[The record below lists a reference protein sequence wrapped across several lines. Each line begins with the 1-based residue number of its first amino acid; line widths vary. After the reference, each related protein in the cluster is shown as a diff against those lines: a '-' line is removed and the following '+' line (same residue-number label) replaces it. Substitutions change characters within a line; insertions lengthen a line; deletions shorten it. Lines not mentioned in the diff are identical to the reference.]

1 MAIHEPM
8 HEQQRGLGISRN
20 PMSDRDEKLLVLQAF
35 SPIGDIRLSF
45 REPSETQIAVLCERL
60 VEGRYDKPLLVED
73 RETRSLCFSIDGAVQ
88 TEMWLDEPETLVS
101 AYTRKMMGFLLF
113 RKRPREVVMIGLG
126 GGSLAKFCHRH
137 LPSTRMTVVEIN
149 ADVIAFRSHFQ
160 IPPDDSRLRVI
171 HGDGSAYVAAMARSN
186 QSTDVLLVD
195 AFDRQGIATAVTKRS
210 FLQDAHRVLSRHGI
224 FVMNLVADHE
234 AYQRYIEEIRLIFGG
249 PVIAVPVD
257 NGGNMVVF
265 AGRALR
271 NRRRLTAA
279 TRNAQHVEAR
289 LGLQFP
295 TLLQRTREFQNRLPL
310 QDQGVG

>member
-1 MAIHEPM
+1 
-8 HEQQRGLGISRN
+8 
-20 PMSDRDEKLLVLQAF
+20 MSDKDEKLLGLQGF
-35 SPIGDIRLSF
+35 SPERDIRLSV
-45 REPSETQIAVLCERL
+45 REPTETQIARL
-60 VEGRYDKPLLVED
+60 WKRLAQSHYDKPILMED
-73 RETRSLCFSIDGAVQ
+73 RETRSLYFSIDGCVQ
-88 TEMWLDEPETLVS
+88 SEMRLDEPESLIN

-149 ADVIAFRSHFQ
+149 AAVIALRSHFQ
-160 IPPDDSRLRVI
+160 IPPDDSRLRII
-171 HGDGSAYVAAMARSN
+171 HGDGSAYVAAMVRSN

-195 AFDRQGIATAVTKRS
+195 AFDRQGIATAVTERS
-210 FLQDAHRVLSRHGI
+210 FLQDARRVLSRHGI
-224 FVMNLVADHE
+224 FVMNHVAEHGE
-234 AYQRYIEEIRLIFGG
+234 YQRYIEEIRLVFGG

>member
-1 MAIHEPM
+1 
-8 HEQQRGLGISRN
+8 
-20 PMSDRDEKLLVLQAF
+20 MSDRDEKLLVLQAF

-45 REPSETQIAVLCERL
+45 REPSETQIARLCKRL
-60 VEGRYDKPLLVED
+60 VQGRYDRPILVD
-73 RETRSLCFSIDGAVQ
+73 YRQCRSLCFSIDGAVQ

-186 QSTDVLLVD
+186 QSTDVLLID
-195 AFDRQGIATAVTKRS
+195 AFDRQGIATAVTERS
-210 FLQDAHRVLSRHGI
+210 FLQDARRVLSRHGI
-224 FVMNLVADHE
+224 FVMNHVAEHGE
-234 AYQRYIEEIRLIFGG
+234 YQRYIEEIRLVFGG

>member
-1 MAIHEPM
+1 
-8 HEQQRGLGISRN
+8 
-20 PMSDRDEKLLVLQAF
+20 MSDKDEKRLGLQGF
-35 SPIGDIRLSF
+35 SPEGDIRPSF
-45 REPSETQIAVLCERL
+45 REPAETRL
-60 VEGRYDKPLLVED
+60 ARLWKCLAQRHYDKPILMED
-73 RETRSLCFSIDGAVQ
+73 RETRSLCFSIDGCVQ
-88 TEMWLDEPETLVS
+88 SEMRLDEPETLIN

-137 LPSTRMTVVEIN
+137 LLSTRMTVIEIN
-149 ADVIAFRSHFQ
+149 ADVIALRPHFQ

-186 QSTDVLLVD
+186 QSADVLLVD
-195 AFDRQGIATAVTKRS
+195 AFDRQGIAAAVTERS
-210 FLQDAHRVLSRHGI
+210 FLQDARRVLSRHGI
-224 FVMNLVADHE
+224 FVMNHVAEHGE
-234 AYQRYIEEIRLIFGG
+234 YQRFIEEIRLVFGG

-257 NGGNMVVF
+257 DGGNMVMF

-271 NRRRLTAA
+271 NHRRLTAA

-295 TLLQRTREFQNRLPL
+295 TLLQRTREFQNRLSL
-310 QDQGVG
+310 RDQGVG

>member
-1 MAIHEPM
+1 
-8 HEQQRGLGISRN
+8 
-20 PMSDRDEKLLVLQAF
+20 MSDKDEKLLGLQGF
-35 SPIGDIRLSF
+35 SPERDIRLSVHK
-45 REPSETQIAVLCERL
+45 PTETQIARLCERL
-60 VEGRYDKPLLVED
+60 VQGRYDRPILVES
-73 RETRSLCFSIDGAVQ
+73 RKIRSLCFSIDGCVQ

-149 ADVIAFRSHFQ
+149 ADVIALRSHFQ

-171 HGDGSAYVAAMARSN
+171 HGDGSAYVAAMAHSN

-195 AFDRQGIATAVTKRS
+195 AFDRQGIATEVTERS
-210 FLQDAHRVLSRHGI
+210 FLQDARRVLSRHGI

-234 AYQRYIEEIRLIFGG
+234 AYQRHIEEIRLVFGG

-271 NRRRLTAA
+271 NRRRLIAA
-279 TRNAQHVEAR
+279 TRNAQPIEVR
-289 LGLQFP
+289 LGLHFP
-295 TLLQRTREFQNRLPL
+295 TLLQRPREFQNQLSL